1 MGDGGESVYENQ
13 ELRPPD
19 GWLWKSCSY
28 NTERELLN
36 VEETCKAEASSNS
49 IQTQVGL
56 FNSIWLEFQVVC
68 L

>member
-1 MGDGGESVYENQ
+1 VARIYENQ

-28 NTERELLN
+28 NIEREMLN

-49 IQTQVGL
+49 IQTQDGL
-56 FNSIWLEFQVVC
+56 FNSIWPEFQVVS